1 MEKAHRGV
9 EGGSTPALKAEKFIA
24 VLSNGVRHFELI
36 EAAHASSQQGL
47 MRVTHSSV
55 GDEEAFL
62 LTHPFSKF
70 FGTVLGQ
77 VVLGACGLFGL
88 GIVIGGD
95 HR

>member
-1 MEKAHRGV
+1 MEKAHGGV
-9 EGGSTPALKAEKFIA
+9 EGGSTPALEAEKFIA
-24 VLSNGVRHFELI
+24 VLGNGVRHFELV
-36 EAAHASSQQGL
+36 EATHTSGQQRL
-47 MRVTHSSV
+47 MRVTHSGV

-70 FGTVLGQ
+70 LGAVLGQ

-95 HR
+95 DG